1 MTFNTNTL
9 LFHFTR
15 DFRAIQKIISDFC
28 EETKDGILKL
38 REKEVESQ
46 TEIIRLRQEI
56 DERKNHETLLEHQI
70 NEKSNKIEEL
80 ERESELVRKN
90 CELDRKYSELLV
102 MYSECQRKNGR
113 LQNEIDEKS
122 NKIEELI
129 RKNNALKE
137 RNLELARKNCELDSN
152 NSDLLVMYSECQRKN
167 GRLEFEIGQKPS
179 CPVCLEN
186 FDTESRQPYALSCP
200 HMVCAQCLYPA
211 LERAANWIAYRSR
224 DNRDSQGESHPSRR
238 CPVCRTRVNTF
249 LKKICL

>member
-80 ERESELVRKN
+80 
-90 CELDRKYSELLV
+90 
-102 MYSECQRKNGR
+102 
-113 LQNEIDEKS
+113 
-122 NKIEELI
+122 I
-129 RKNNALKE
+129 RKNNVLKE

-200 HMVCAQCLYPA
+200 HMVCA
-211 LERAANWIAYRSR
+211 
-224 DNRDSQGESHPSRR
+224 
-238 CPVCRTRVNTF
+238 
-249 LKKICL
+249 